1 MTTVTLWTA
10 AGVLGIGALVTV
22 GIDTQRVLPLRQPLD
37 ASVPRLIAGHVGR
50 DVEISASEQAVAG
63 MTDYLMRNYSLPERA
78 DSGGYDYSVYV
89 GYYASQRQ
97 GRTIHSPKNCL
108 PGAGWEA
115 LQNTMHTVE
124 LSSGGQAVVN
134 RYLLRRGD
142 QAALVLYWYQGRG
155 RIEASEYRVKL
166 DLLTDAVLRQRSDEA
181 LVRVVVPVTT
191 TEDAAIELAAR
202 VAGEVAPAVWRSL
215 PDGAP

>member
-1 MTTVTLWTA
+1 MTTLTA
-10 AGVLGIGALVTV
+10 WATAGVLGIGALFTV
-22 GIDTQRVLPLRQPLD
+22 GVDTQRVLPLREPLD
-37 ASVPRLIAGHVGR
+37 VSVPQLIAGHTGR
-50 DVEISASEQAVAG
+50 DVEISPAEQAVAG
-63 MTDYLMRNYSLPERA
+63 MTAYLMRHYSGSERA
-78 DSGGYDYSVYV
+78 DSGYDYSVYV
-89 GYYASQRQ
+89 GYYATQQQ

-115 LQNTMHTVE
+115 LQNTTQTIE
-124 LSSGGQAVVN
+124 LSGGSRAVVN

-166 DLLTDAVLRQRSDEA
+166 DLLKDAVLRQRSDEA

-191 TEDAAIELAAR
+191 TESDALDLATR
-202 VAGEVAPAVWRSL
+202 VAGEVATSVWRSL
-215 PDGAP
+215 PGAP